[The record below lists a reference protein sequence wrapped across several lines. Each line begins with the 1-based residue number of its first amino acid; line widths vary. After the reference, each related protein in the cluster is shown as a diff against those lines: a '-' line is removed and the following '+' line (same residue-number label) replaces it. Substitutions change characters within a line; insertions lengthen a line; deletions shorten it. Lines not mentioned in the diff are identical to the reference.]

1 MYNACAEGDG
11 AVAAGQAVSRRRPS
25 LKTCLT
31 PVSAPAAST
40 GDEARAPAVP
50 APKMYAWQHVNQ
62 VRKDL
67 SEMRRPRS
75 TQDEIGSVV
84 SFLAAP
90 SDPAVAPAG
99 PSSQRGPS
107 SSQRGS
113 SPKFTPAT
121 ALVVSNVRRDD
132 TAHTPGAPKG
142 NAATAAS
149 ISGRPHQGPL
159 LEALAVGT
167 DLWETS
173 IPCNL
178 VRVRDPANARTIVLS
193 KSPRFPDVVVWNPWA
208 DRAKVHVPDFT
219 FSLLKE
225 SPRFLVAVVL
235 RRQPAAPRR
244 CEPYGRGRRMGGG
257 SLAWSEHSCET
268 VWVWTRWHPRLSTP
282 SVV

>member
-1 MYNACAEGDG
+1 MH
-11 AVAAGQAVSRRRPS
+11 
-25 LKTCLT
+25 
-31 PVSAPAAST
+31 
-40 GDEARAPAVP
+40 
-50 APKMYAWQHVNQ
+50 AWQHVNQ

-178 VRVRDPANARTIVLS
+178 VRVRDPAPQTPPATLFGNAFVAPVLTFEYVS
-193 KSPRFPDVVVWNPWA
+193 APDVGSA
-208 DRAKVHVPDFT
+208 D
-219 FSLLKE
+219 
-225 SPRFLVAVVL
+225 
-235 RRQPAAPRR
+235 
-244 CEPYGRGRRMGGG
+244 GRGIG
-257 SLAWSEHSCET
+257 ADDP
-268 VWVWTRWHPRLSTP
+268 HPTDAGR
-282 SVV
+282 